1 MKNYR
6 TLTLQQLLKWAED
19 NRDIM
24 RLRTDRDV
32 LPGGYMAAFAPV
44 LVAWQESKLRDSDSH
59 VVLRNVNYG
68 GNPVERTTVLQSARV
83 PLDGIEAAEF
93 ILVPLN
99 PSGTAHHAEIRFIFA
114 PQRSPELLNLAG
126 SQTGS
131 VANFPDLVFSWEAWR
146 PPQKRFSLKQG
157 LDENA
162 YGLTLRAFA
171 GPQLFLEDSL
181 RQHDWF
187 SYRLRL
193 PGGKAG
199 LQELLKVVLALGD
212 GVARN
217 TIHRL
222 LQQDEET
229 WLAQAPA
236 GEGETETDRET
247 WQQLESRLASA
258 APPEATA
265 PQGLPETEQTYHALV
280 RSCATLARYAVLLAT
295 WRLIDQGHT
304 DGVNLDQLPSTEL
317 PQVEGWMKAVAH
329 ADLRRL
335 FLSAPAALRFLVR
348 NPQVRPNRIPEE
360 LDAAGLLVRK
370 DGKPW
375 EIHYSRKATRPYSAT
390 GINLVN

>member
-1 MKNYR
+1 
-6 TLTLQQLLKWAED
+6 
-19 NRDIM
+19 
-24 RLRTDRDV
+24 
-32 LPGGYMAAFAPV
+32 MAAFAPV
-44 LVAWQESKLRDSDSH
+44 LVAWQESELGDHDSH
-59 VVLRNVNYG
+59 VILRNVNYG
-68 GNPVERTTVLQSARV
+68 GNPVERTTVLHSARV

-93 ILVPLN
+93 VLVPLN
-99 PSGTAHHAEIRFIFA
+99 PSGTVHHAEIRFIFA
-114 PQRSPELLNLAG
+114 PQRSPELLDLAG

-131 VANFPDLVFSWEAWR
+131 VASFPDLVFSWEAWR
-146 PPQKRFSLKQG
+146 PPQRKFSIKEG
-157 LDENA
+157 LDESA
-162 YGLTLRAFA
+162 YALTLRAFA

-193 PGGKAG
+193 PGDKAG
-199 LQELLKVVLALGD
+199 LRELLKVVLALGD

-217 TIHRL
+217 TIRRV

-229 WLAQAPA
+229 WLAHAPA
-236 GEGETETDRET
+236 GESETEYDTKA
-247 WQQLESRLASA
+247 WQQLESRLAS
-258 APPEATA
+258 TA
-265 PQGLPETEQTYHALV
+265 PYQAAAQGLPEAAQGYHALA

-304 DGVNLDQLPSTEL
+304 DGVNLDQLPSADL

-348 NPQVRPNRIPEE
+348 NPQVRPVRIPQE

-390 GINLVN
+390 GANLIN

>member
-6 TLTLQQLLKWAED
+6 TLTLQQLLNWAED
-19 NRDIM
+19 NKDIM

-32 LPGGYMAAFAPV
+32 LPGGYMAAFAPM
-44 LVAWQESKLRDSDSH
+44 LVAWRESELRSDNGH
-59 VVLRNVNYG
+59 VILRNVNYG
-68 GNPVERTTVLQSARV
+68 GNPVDRTTVLQSARV

-99 PSGTAHHAEIRFIFA
+99 SRGTAHHAELRFIFA
-114 PQRSPELLNLAG
+114 PHRFPELLNLAG

-131 VANFPDLVFSWEAWR
+131 LASFPDLVFSWEAWR
-146 PPQKRFSLKQG
+146 PPQKKFSLKEG
-157 LDENA
+157 LDESA

-171 GPQLFLEDSL
+171 GPQLYLEDSL

-199 LQELLKVVLALGD
+199 LQELLKVVLVLGD

-222 LQQDEET
+222 LQQDEES
-229 WLAQAPA
+229 WLAHAPA
-236 GEGETETDRET
+236 GEGETENEKEA

-258 APPEATA
+258 APSEAA
-265 PQGLPETEQTYHALV
+265 AQSLPGTEQTYHALV

-295 WRLIDQGHT
+295 WRLIDKGHA
-304 DGVNLDQLPSTEL
+304 DGVNLDRLPSTEL

-335 FLSAPAALRFLVR
+335 FLNAPAALRFLVH

-360 LDAAGLLVRK
+360 LDAAGLLLRK
-370 DGKPW
+370 GGKPW
-375 EIHYSRKATRPYSAT
+375 EIHYSPKATHPYSAT
-390 GINLVN
+390 GVNLVN

>member
-44 LVAWQESKLRDSDSH
+44 LVAWQESELRNNNSH
-59 VVLRNVNYG
+59 VILRNVNYG
-68 GNPVERTTVLQSARV
+68 GNPVDRTTVLQSARV

-99 PSGTAHHAEIRFIFA
+99 PRGTTHHAELRFIFA

-131 VANFPDLVFSWEAWR
+131 VASFPDLVFSWEAWR
-146 PPQKRFSLKQG
+146 PPQKRFSLKEG
-157 LDENA
+157 LDESA

-171 GPQLFLEDSL
+171 GPQLYLEDSL
-181 RQHDWF
+181 RRHDWF

-193 PGGKAG
+193 PGGKDG

-222 LQQDEET
+222 LQQDEES
-229 WLAQAPA
+229 WLAHAPA
-236 GEGETETDRET
+236 AEGETENDTEA

-258 APPEATA
+258 VPPEAA
-265 PQGLPETEQTYHALV
+265 AQSLPGTEQTYHALV

-304 DGVNLDQLPSTEL
+304 DGVNLDRLPSTEL
-317 PQVEGWMKAVAH
+317 PRVEGWMKAVAH

-335 FLSAPAALRFLVR
+335 FLNAPAALRFLVH
-348 NPQVRPNRIPEE
+348 NPQVRPSKIPEE
-360 LDAAGLLVRK
+360 LDAAGLLLRK
-370 DGKPW
+370 GGKPW
-375 EIHYSRKATRPYSAT
+375 KIHYSPKATHPYSAT
-390 GINLVN
+390 GVNLVN